1 MKHPRPSTATDLHHL
16 AALLQQ
22 VAGGNAQAFAELHA
36 LTHRKL
42 QRTAAAACRGSCDA
56 DDVLQDSYLK
66 IWRAASSFDASRASP
81 ITWMCTIV
89 RNTALD
95 AARAKKLPAADLSDA
110 MDVPAPG
117 EEIEEF
123 DYEFARQITA
133 EALRNL
139 PEDRRRLISLAYVE
153 GMSRLSLAEQFG
165 VPVGTIKTWLRRA
178 IASVREDCS
187 ASGRAPLL
195 QSAPG

>member
-1 MKHPRPSTATDLHHL
+1 MKHPRLSTAAELRHL
-16 AALLQQ
+16 AALLHQ

-36 LTHRKL
+36 LTRRKL
-42 QRTAAAACRGSCDA
+42 QRTAVAACQGSCDA

-66 IWRAASSFDASRASP
+66 IWRAASSFDCSRASP

-95 AARAKKLPAADLSDA
+95 SARARKLPAADLSDA
-110 MDVPAPG
+110 MDVPAPC
-117 EEIEEF
+117 EEIDEF

-133 EALRNL
+133 EALLNL
-139 PEDRRRLISLAYVE
+139 PEDRRRLISLAYVD

-165 VPVGTIKTWLRRA
+165 VPVGTIKTWLRRTL
-178 IASVREDCS
+178 ASVREDCS
-187 ASGRAPLL
+187 ASGKAPLL
-195 QSAPG
+195 LSAPG

>member
-1 MKHPRPSTATDLHHL
+1 
-16 AALLQQ
+16 
-22 VAGGNAQAFAELHA
+22 
-36 LTHRKL
+36 
-42 QRTAAAACRGSCDA
+42 
-56 DDVLQDSYLK
+56 
-66 IWRAASSFDASRASP
+66 
-81 ITWMCTIV
+81 
-89 RNTALD
+89 
-95 AARAKKLPAADLSDA
+95 

-133 EALRNL
+133 QALRNL

-178 IASVREDCS
+178 IASVREECL

-195 QSAPG
+195 QTAAG

>member
-1 MKHPRPSTATDLHHL
+1 MKHPRPSSAADLRHL
-16 AALLQQ
+16 SALLQR
-22 VAGGNAQAFAELHA
+22 VAGGNTEAFAELHA
-36 LTHRKL
+36 LTRRKL
-42 QRTAAAACRGSCDA
+42 QRTAAAACRGSCDV

-66 IWRAASSFDASRASP
+66 IWRAASSFDCSRASP

-89 RNTALD
+89 RNNALD
-95 AARAKKLPAADLSDA
+95 SARAKKLPAADLSDA
-110 MDVPAPG
+110 IDVPAPG
-117 EEIEEF
+117 EETDEF

-133 EALRNL
+133 QALRNL

-178 IASVREDCS
+178 LASVREECS

>member
-1 MKHPRPSTATDLHHL
+1 MKHPRLSTAAELRHL
-16 AALLQQ
+16 AALLQEI
-22 VAGGNAQAFAELHA
+22 AGGNAQAFAELHA
-36 LTHRKL
+36 LTRRKL
-42 QRTAAAACRGSCDA
+42 QRTAAAACQGSSDA
-56 DDVLQDSYLK
+56 DDVLQESYLK
-66 IWRAASSFDASRASP
+66 IWRAASSFDSSRASP

-95 AARAKKLPAADLSDA
+95 SARARKLAVADLSDA
-110 MDVPAPG
+110 MDVPAPV
-117 EEIEEF
+117 EEFEEF

-133 EALRNL
+133 EALLNL

-178 IASVREDCS
+178 LASVREECS
-187 ASGRAPLL
+187 AAARDSLL
-195 QSAPG
+195 LPATG

>member
-1 MKHPRPSTATDLHHL
+1 MRHSRPSTIADLRHL

-22 VAGGNAQAFAELHA
+22 VGDGNAQAFAELHA
-36 LTHRKL
+36 LTRRKL
-42 QRTAAAACRGSCDA
+42 QRTAAAACRGSCDP

-66 IWRAASSFDASRASP
+66 IWRAASSFDCSRASP

-95 AARAKKLPAADLSDA
+95 AARARKLAVADLSDA
-110 MDVPAPG
+110 MDVPAPV
-117 EEIEEF
+117 EDTEEF
-123 DYEFARQITA
+123 DYEFARQVTA

-178 IASVREDCS
+178 VASIREDC
-187 ASGRAPLL
+187 AAAAKAPLL
-195 QSAPG
+195 LPAPG